1 MSIVYGILMGIS
13 FLLLLGYCFL
23 LKQKEPWLLF
33 LYICVTVI
41 NLGYFMLSRAKDVK
55 FALFANKVAYFGSVF
70 LVVCML
76 MTIVKLCGFVYKKYL
91 PITLIAVALAMYAII
106 CTTGYLPWYY
116 KSVSLEQIDGAI
128 KLVKEYG
135 PLHLSYIVYIFL
147 YFSAMVAT
155 ILVAMKM
162 KKAGSQKHA
171 TVIAAVVFGN
181 IAVWFVEQFISWNF
195 EFLSVSYLMSELI
208 FLALYWM
215 MQDYVHI
222 QHAPA
227 PIVEAKVSSV
237 IDIATIAIDE
247 KIKIVLAR
255 LPQGEILAVRER
267 EILEKILENKKRKD
281 IADELHLSENT
292 IKTYTRT
299 LYNKL
304 NVSSREELY
313 KLLLQNEE

>member
-76 MTIVKLCGFVYKKYL
+76 MTIVKLCGFAYKKYL

-116 KSVSLEQIDGAI
+116 KSVSLEQIDGAV

-155 ILVAMKM
+155 ILVAMKI

-181 IAVWFVEQFISWNF
+181 IAVWFLEQFIPWNF

-215 MQDYVHI
+215 MQDYV
-222 QHAPA
+222 QK
-227 PIVEAKVSSV
+227 ETVSAFVSDKPQV
-237 IDIATIAIDE
+237 IDIATMSMEE
-247 KIKIVLAR
+247 KMQLVLAR
-255 LPQGEILAVRER
+255 LPAETMLAPRER
-267 EILEKILENKKRKD
+267 EVLECILENKRRKD
-281 IADELHLSENT
+281 IAEQLHLSENT
-292 IKTYTRT
+292 IKTHTRS

-304 NVSSREELY
+304 GVSSREELY
-313 KLLLQNEE
+313 KYLS

>member
-1 MSIVYGILMGIS
+1 MSIVYGILMVIS
-13 FLLLLGYCFL
+13 FLLLIGYCFL

-41 NLGYFMLSRAKDVK
+41 NLGYFMLSRAQDVK

-91 PITLIAVALAMYAII
+91 PITLIAVALAMYAVI

-116 KSVSLEQIDGAI
+116 KSVSLEKIDGAV

-171 TVIAAVVFGN
+171 IVIAAVVFGN
-181 IAVWFVEQFISWNF
+181 IAVWFVEQFIPWNF
-195 EFLSVSYLMSELI
+195 EFLAVSYLMSELI

-227 PIVEAKVSSV
+227 PIVEVKASV
-237 IDIATIAIDE
+237 IDIATISMDE
-247 KIKIVLAR
+247 KIKIVLAH
-255 LPQGEILAVRER
+255 LPQGEILVARER

-313 KLLLQNEE
+313 KLLLHNEE

>member
-1 MSIVYGILMGIS
+1 MSIVYGILMVIS

-23 LKQKEPWLLF
+23 LKKKEPWLLF

-116 KSVSLEQIDGAI
+116 KSVSLEQIDGAV

-181 IAVWFVEQFISWNF
+181 IAVWFVEQFIPWNF

-215 MQDYVHI
+215 MQDYV
-222 QHAPA
+222 QK
-227 PIVEAKVSSV
+227 ETVSAFVSDKPQV
-237 IDIATIAIDE
+237 IDIATMSMEE
-247 KIKIVLAR
+247 KMQLVLAR
-255 LPQGEILAVRER
+255 LPAETMLAPRER
-267 EILEKILENKKRKD
+267 EVLECILENKRRKD
-281 IADELHLSENT
+281 IAEQLHLSENT
-292 IKTYTRT
+292 IKTHTRS

-304 NVSSREELY
+304 GVSSREELY
-313 KLLLQNEE
+313 KYLSQS

>member
-1 MSIVYGILMGIS
+1 MSIVYGILMAIS

-33 LYICVTVI
+33 LYICVAVI
-41 NLGYFMLSRAKDVK
+41 NLGYFMLSRAQDVK
-55 FALFANKVAYFGSVF
+55 FALFANKVAYLGSVF

-91 PITLIAVALAMYAII
+91 PVTLIIIALVMYAII

-116 KSVSLEQIDGAI
+116 KSVSLEQIDGAV

-135 PLHLSYIVYIFL
+135 PLHLSYTIYIFL

-155 ILVAMKM
+155 ILVAMKT
-162 KKAGSQKHA
+162 KKSGSQKQA
-171 TVIAAVVFGN
+171 AVIASIVFGN
-181 IAVWFVEQFISWNF
+181 IAVWFVEQFIPWDF
-195 EFLSVSYLMSELI
+195 EFLSVSYLMSELS

-222 QHAPA
+222 HSPL
-227 PIVEAKVSSV
+227 IVEMKASPVV
-237 IDIATIAIDE
+237 DIATITIDE
-247 KIKIVLAR
+247 KIKMILAH
-255 LPQGEILAVRER
+255 LPQGEILAPRER
-267 EILEKILENKKRKD
+267 EILQKILENKKRRD
-281 IADELHLSENT
+281 IAEELHLSENT

-313 KLLLQNEE
+313 KLLLHNEE